1 VKLLEERVGT
11 EVAIRNILFA
21 TDFSPA
27 SEAALPHVTAL
38 SLHYGS
44 MVHVAHVIPDPLVVG
59 LGAPDPAVMGAIYE
73 GVHSTAQERIQQLGN
88 RLKGYAHQTYIRHG
102 KVADEIAELIDGEN
116 IDLLVLGT
124 HGRTGLGRLLMGS
137 VAEEIFR
144 IAPVPVLTVGPR
156 MRSSV
161 ECIPVRHERELPPTR
176 MNFCRILYA
185 TDLSPATEHGRSY
198 AVSLAREFRSNLTL
212 LHVIEDY
219 REQLRK
225 HPKLIDEVLG
235 KLRDLLP
242 EEDGLR
248 LPELLVRYGSPAQ
261 VILET
266 AEESDADLIVMGVRP
281 PAGVLMSTTHLGG
294 STAHR
299 VVVGANCPVL
309 TVRNRMG

>member
-1 VKLLEERVGT
+1 VKLLEERTGT
-11 EVAIRNILFA
+11 EVAIENILFA

-27 SEAALPHVTAL
+27 SEVALPYVTAL
-38 SLHYGS
+38 SLRYGS
-44 MVHVAHVIPDPLVVG
+44 MVHVVHVLPEPLIVG

-73 GVHSTAQERIQQLGN
+73 GVHSTAQEKIQQLGN
-88 RLKGYAHQTYIRHG
+88 RLRRYAHQNYLRHG
-102 KVADEIAELIDGEN
+102 KVAEEIADLIDSQN

-156 MRSSV
+156 VRSFV
-161 ECIPVRHERELPPTR
+161 DGVPGRHEGELPPR
-176 MNFCRILYA
+176 QMNFCHVLYA
-185 TDLSPATEHGRSY
+185 TDLSPATEHAGSY
-198 AVSLAREFRSNLTL
+198 AVSLAREFCSHLTL

-219 REQLRK
+219 GEQFRR
-225 HPKLIDEVLG
+225 HPKLIDEALA
-235 KLRDLLP
+235 KLRDRLP
-242 EEDGLR
+242 EEDGFR
-248 LPELLVRYGSPAQ
+248 CMPELLARYGSPAE

-266 AEESDADLIVMGVRP
+266 AEESGADLIVIGVRP
-281 PAGVLMSTTHLGG
+281 PASRLMSTTHVGG

-309 TVRNRMG
+309 TVRN